1 MPDNTGNLVKVI
13 DLYFVPSSNIFNNS
27 YIDIEFPTEITLK
40 GHYDYQ
46 ESYLYPENIP
56 IFNLFATIP

>member
-40 GHYDYQ
+40 GQNDYQ
-46 ESYLYPENIP
+46 ENQKP
-56 IFNLFATIP
+56 